1 MKDTKIGHLI
11 KLLWDKLMT
20 REMITY
26 VISGVFTTIV
36 NFLAYDFFC
45 NRIGIPNLIANSIA
59 WVLAVLF
66 AYVTN
71 NFWVFRDKS
80 HSFESEIVKMAKF
93 FGARLASFFVE
104 QAGMFIFI
112 DLLHFNNLIVKA
124 VLAVFV
130 IIINYVLSK
139 LFIFNRPQKH

>member
-11 KLLWDKLMT
+11 KMLWDKLMT

-26 VISGVFTTIV
+26 VISGVLTTIV
-36 NFLAYDFFC
+36 NFVAYDLTC
-45 NRIGIPNLIANSIA
+45 NRMGIPNLIANTIA
-59 WVLAVLF
+59 WVVAVLF
-66 AYVTN
+66 AYVVN

-80 HSFESEIVKMAKF
+80 HTFRSEIVKMAKF

-112 DLLHFNNLIVKA
+112 DILHFNNLLVKA

-130 IIINYVLSK
+130 IVINYVLSK
-139 LFIFNRPQKH
+139 LYIFNKQDN